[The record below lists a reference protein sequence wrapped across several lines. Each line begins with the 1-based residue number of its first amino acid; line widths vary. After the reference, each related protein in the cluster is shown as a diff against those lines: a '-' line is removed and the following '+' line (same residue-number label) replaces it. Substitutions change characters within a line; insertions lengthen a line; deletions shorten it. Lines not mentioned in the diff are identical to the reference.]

1 MGTERFCAN
10 LGAVKSRS
18 NMKAVNRGFTITWF
32 DDPRDAEA
40 DLDAHHARMTPS
52 ERVEQT
58 MQLMIVCGGWK
69 PDGRLE
75 RIAQFVGL
83 AQS

>member
-1 MGTERFCAN
+1 MGTEQFCAKQ
-10 LGAVKSRS
+10 GAVESGS
-18 NMKAVNRGFTITWF
+18 DMKAINRGFTITWF

-58 MQLMIVCGGWK
+58 MQLMIVSGGWK

-75 RIAQFVGL
+75 RTAQFVGV